1 MSNRLIAIG
10 DIHGEIEKLN
20 LLIEKL
26 KPTLNDT
33 IIFLGDYIDRGKDS
47 KAVIS
52 RLIDLKKEP
61 NCIFLMGNHED
72 VLLNVLKTKNTEY
85 VEHWLSIGGIATFKN
100 YGDTFLPLSHIKFLK
115 GLKLYYQT
123 EDYFFVHAGINPVKS
138 LQEQEKSD
146 FLWIRED
153 FIYKKHNLKQK
164 IIFAHTPFEVPFIQP
179 DKIGIDTG
187 CGKERSIA
195 KEYAKKH
202 NIRIYEE

>member
-61 NCIFLMGNHED
+61 RRCFIKCIKD
-72 VLLNVLKTKNTEY
+72 K
-85 VEHWLSIGGIATFKN
+85 EH
-100 YGDTFLPLSHIKFLK
+100 
-115 GLKLYYQT
+115 
-123 EDYFFVHAGINPVKS
+123 
-138 LQEQEKSD
+138 
-146 FLWIRED
+146 
-153 FIYKKHNLKQK
+153 
-164 IIFAHTPFEVPFIQP
+164 
-179 DKIGIDTG
+179 
-187 CGKERSIA
+187 
-195 KEYAKKH
+195 
-202 NIRIYEE
+202 